1 MLLRAVGLSNAV
13 ARLLTVPV
21 TEIDPT
27 LLATDGRTT
36 VIQEFDAA
44 GRVVQSSATAPATP
58 LVGVQP
64 GPGEQRSVGRVDNTT
79 AGGD

>member
-27 LLATDGRTT
+27 LLATDRRIT
-36 VIQEFDAA
+36 VIPVIHAA
-44 GRVVQSSATAPATP
+44 G
-58 LVGVQP
+58 
-64 GPGEQRSVGRVDNTT
+64 
-79 AGGD
+79 